1 MPTTGVTGRVIV
13 DGTPVP
19 ANAPLRV
26 TCHLLSASKQT
37 LKSQALT
44 GDDGRFEIS
53 TYEQGDGVPAGDYAL
68 TFFWGKMNI
77 MTGGYDAPDRLGGRY
92 QEATRSVTKFTVE
105 ESGDPIDLGDVVL
118 TSDTTATH

>member
-26 TCHLLSASKQT
+26 TCHLLSASTQMP
-37 LKSQALT
+37 KSQALT

-68 TFFWGKMNI
+68 TFFWGKMNV
-77 MTGGYDAPDRLGGRY
+77 MTGSYDAPDRLGGRY
-92 QEATRSVTKFTVE
+92 QDVTKSVIEFTVS
-105 ESGDPIDLGDVVL
+105 ESEAAVELGYIEL
-118 TSDTTATH
+118 TSSTVAAP